1 MRTPA
6 SPSCARILRVEF
18 GFIAARSP
26 SCLKP
31 VSSTYFTCYSAM
43 TFPAYWKIPFPLLS
57 ENSPSPCFVE
67 YTTVRLPPPWPV
79 RPSDHPAAQPRDLHE
94 EHGAMGE
101 VVSRRRGAA
110 VGRQG
115 ASNERR
121 WLCST
126 NRVLSTGSVCTY
138 TIIGAG
144 SGPLSREDHPLAMTC
159 TRSKSYEAKSVTL
172 DRGEDRD

>member
-1 MRTPA
+1 
-6 SPSCARILRVEF
+6 
-18 GFIAARSP
+18 
-26 SCLKP
+26 
-31 VSSTYFTCYSAM
+31 
-43 TFPAYWKIPFPLLS
+43 
-57 ENSPSPCFVE
+57 
-67 YTTVRLPPPWPV
+67 
-79 RPSDHPAAQPRDLHE
+79 
-94 EHGAMGE
+94 MGE

-115 ASNERR
+115 ASSERR
-121 WLCST
+121 WLCAT